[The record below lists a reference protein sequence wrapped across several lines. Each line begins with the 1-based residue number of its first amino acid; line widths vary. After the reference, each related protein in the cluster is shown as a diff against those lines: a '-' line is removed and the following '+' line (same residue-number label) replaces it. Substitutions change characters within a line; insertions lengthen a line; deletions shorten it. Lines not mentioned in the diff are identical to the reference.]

1 MSAAYSI
8 ASDVRLQERNTFHVD
23 VTARHV
29 ATLHDA
35 AALPALM
42 LAPQLRDLPLLVLG
56 EGSNVLLV
64 GERFEGTVVHLAC
77 AGARILEESAG
88 FAVVRAE
95 AGVQWDPFVDWTLVR
110 GLYGLE
116 NLALIPGHCGAA
128 PIQNIGA
135 YGVEISE
142 SIVTVEAYD
151 RSTGQL
157 CRLSN
162 AACAFGYRD
171 SRFKREPERWI
182 VTAIELRLQ
191 RHDAPNLAY
200 GGIAEELAAM
210 GNMPHTAVNVAAAVR
225 RIRRRKLPD
234 PSVIGN
240 AGSFFKNPIV
250 ATTTAAE
257 LKKRHPAMPVFPGA
271 DPATRKLSAAWLIEQ
286 AGWRGFRDGDA
297 GVAAQHALV
306 LVNHGQATGAQL
318 LALARRIAAS
328 AVECYGI
335 SLEPEPR
342 IIGATFRA

>member
-35 AALPALM
+35 AGLPALM
-42 LAPQLRDLPLLVLG
+42 LEPQLRDLPLLVLG

-64 GERFEGTVVHLAC
+64 GERFEGTVVHPAC
-77 AGARILEESAG
+77 AGAEILEESAG
-88 FAVVRAE
+88 SVVVRAE
-95 AGVQWDPFVDWTLVR
+95 AGVQWDPFVDWTLAR

-157 CRLSN
+157 CRLPN

-171 SRFKREPERWI
+171 SRFKHEPERWI

-191 RHDAPNLAY
+191 RHDAPNLEY

-210 GNMPHTAVNVAAAVR
+210 GNMARTAVNVAAAVR

-250 ATTTAAE
+250 ATATAAE
-257 LKKRHPAMPVFPGA
+257 LQDAPSRDAGLPRRRSCDAQAFGGVAHRTGRLA
-271 DPATRKLSAAWLIEQ
+271 RLSRRRC
-286 AGWRGFRDGDA
+286 WRGGPACTRPGQSWPGDRR
-297 GVAAQHALV
+297 
-306 LVNHGQATGAQL
+306 ATVGA
-318 LALARRIAAS
+318 RPPDRGFS
-328 AVECYGI
+328 H
-335 SLEPEPR
+335 
-342 IIGATFRA
+342 